1 MDVVAR
7 IISNLIQI
15 YILIVIVRCILSFVQ
30 PNMRNPIVQFI
41 REVTDPPMEGLR
53 KTFPFLVMGGLDL
66 SPIALIFL
74 VRIVGDVLIG
84 ILR

>member
-1 MDVVAR
+1 MQVVAN
-7 IISNLIQI
+7 IISNLVQI

-41 REVTDPPMEGLR
+41 REVTDPPMDGLR
-53 KTFPFLVMGGLDL
+53 KAFPFLSMGGLDL

-74 VRIVGDVLIG
+74 VRIVGNLLIN